1 MTPTGPPAKDCGDEI
16 LRSYIVHYKQVLGL
30 ISGAMALT
38 LIAAQPA
45 SAQEQPG
52 GRSESDRASGVIR
65 GEQVLPGRIGG
76 DRADRE
82 TQNQPRVR
90 SSRRATRPNP
100 RSAPAATPE
109 QNLAAAQAQLATLG
123 LPCQMT
129 EAALLG
135 HDPQQQAIYEAVCD
149 SGPGYIIIASTPP
162 LAVDCF
168 ELAGTAATQRARNP
182 EANVGQQC
190 TLPVNDNS
198 LAVIGGWARD
208 AGVACTIDQV
218 LAVGKS
224 MNGNMIYEVGCSGAD
239 GYWLE
244 KTATGWDLQDCMQ
257 VASADG
263 VCNFTTAAEQ
273 SAGFRTK
280 LAGTDAAGCD
290 VQELRL
296 MGHNAN
302 GRFYEARCAAND
314 GFIVRVNT
322 AGVTQQVYPCATA
335 QNIGGGCRLTT
346 AAPAAAST
354 LQ

>member
-1 MTPTGPPAKDCGDEI
+1 M
-16 LRSYIVHYKQVLGL
+16 HYKQVLGL
-30 ISGAMALT
+30 IGGAMALT

-45 SAQEQPG
+45 SAQDQPG
-52 GRSESDRASGVIR
+52 GRTESDRASGTLR
-65 GEQVLPGRIGG
+65 GERVLPGRIGG
-76 DRADRE
+76 DNTDRQAQPQRRGRAGVRGARN
-82 TQNQPRVR
+82 NQ
-90 SSRRATRPNP
+90 A
-100 RSAPAATPE
+100 AAATPE
-109 QNLAAAQAQLATLG
+109 QNLAAAQAQLTALG
-123 LPCQMT
+123 KSCQMT

-135 HDPQQQAIYEAVCD
+135 RDPQQNAIYETACEG
-149 SGPGYIIIASTPP
+149 GPGYIIIASTPP

-168 ELAGTAATQRARNP
+168 ELAGTAATARARNP

-198 LAVIGGWARD
+198 LTVIGGWARD
-208 AGVACTIDQV
+208 AGATCNVDQAVAI
-218 LAVGKS
+218 GKS
-224 MNGNMIYEVGCSGAD
+224 MNGNMIYEVGCAGAD

-263 VCNFTTAAEQ
+263 VCNFTTVAEQ
-273 SAGFRTK
+273 TAGFRSK
-280 LAGTDAAGCD
+280 LVGTDAAGCD

-335 QNIGGGCRLTT
+335 QNIGGGCRLTGA
-346 AAPAAAST
+346 AAPAAAAT
-354 LQ
+354 TPQ

>member
-1 MTPTGPPAKDCGDEI
+1 M
-16 LRSYIVHYKQVLGL
+16 HYKQVLGL
-30 ISGAMALT
+30 IGGAMALT

-45 SAQEQPG
+45 SAQDRPG
-52 GRSESDRASGVIR
+52 VSSDSDRASRSINGTAVM
-65 GEQVLPGRIGG
+65 PGRVGG
-76 DRADRE
+76 GRSVTAPQEGD
-82 TQNQPRVR
+82 TPRTR
-90 SSRRATRPNP
+90 SSRRGVRANTA
-100 RSAPAATPE
+100 APARAPSAE
-109 QNLAAAQAQLATLG
+109 ENLAVAQAQLTALG
-123 LPCQMT
+123 KPCQMT
-129 EAALLG
+129 EATLLG
-135 HDPQQQAIYEAVCD
+135 RNPEQQGIYEAVCA

-168 ELAGTAATQRARNP
+168 ELAGTAATARARNP

-190 TLPVNDNS
+190 SLPANDNS

-208 AGVACTIDQV
+208 AGATCTVDQAVAI
-218 LAVGKS
+218 GKS
-224 MNGNMIYEVGCSGAD
+224 MSGNMIYEVGCAGAD

-263 VCNFTTAAEQ
+263 VCNFTTVAEQ
-273 SAGFRTK
+273 TAGFRAK

-322 AGVTQQVYPCATA
+322 AGVTQQVYPCASA
-335 QNIGGGCRLTT
+335 ENIGGGCRLTGA
-346 AAPAAAST
+346 AAPAAAT
-354 LQ
+354 TTPQ

>member
-1 MTPTGPPAKDCGDEI
+1 M
-16 LRSYIVHYKQVLGL
+16 HYKQVLGL
-30 ISGAMALT
+30 IGGAMALT

-45 SAQEQPG
+45 SAQDQTG
-52 GRSESDRASGVIR
+52 GRTESERASGSVS
-65 GEQVLPGRIGG
+65 GERVLPGRIGG
-76 DRADRE
+76 DRSERQAEPRRRDR
-82 TQNQPRVR
+82 TVRGARNNQ
-90 SSRRATRPNP
+90 RAV
-100 RSAPAATPE
+100 AAATPE
-109 QNLAAAQAQLATLG
+109 QNLEAAQAQLAALG
-123 LPCQMT
+123 KPCQMT

-135 HDPQQQAIYEAVCD
+135 RDPEQHAIYEAACEG
-149 SGPGYIIIASTPP
+149 GPGYIIIASTPP

-168 ELAGTAATQRARNP
+168 ELAGTAATARARNA

-190 TLPVNDNS
+190 ALPANDNS

-208 AGVACTIDQV
+208 AGVTCTVDQA

-224 MNGNMIYEVGCSGAD
+224 MNENMIYEIGCAGAD

-257 VASADG
+257 VAAAEG

-280 LAGTDAAGCD
+280 LVGTDAAGCD

-335 QNIGGGCRLTT
+335 QNIGGGCRLTA
-346 AAPAAAST
+346 AAPAAAAT
-354 LQ
+354 TPQ

>member
-1 MTPTGPPAKDCGDEI
+1 M
-16 LRSYIVHYKQVLGL
+16 HYKQVLGL
-30 ISGAMALT
+30 IGGAMALT
-38 LIAAQPA
+38 LIATQPV
-45 SAQEQPG
+45 SAQQQPG

-76 DRADRE
+76 DRADRDQQARQQE
-82 TQNQPRVR
+82 TR
-90 SSRRATRPNP
+90 SSRRASRP
-100 RSAPAATPE
+100 RAAAAPAATPE
-109 QNLAAAQAQLATLG
+109 ENLAAAQAQLQALG

-129 EAALLG
+129 EASLLG
-135 HDPQQQAIYEAVCD
+135 RDPQQNPIYEAVCD

-162 LAVDCF
+162 LAIDCF
-168 ELAGTAATQRARNP
+168 ELAGTAATARARNP

-190 TLPVNDNS
+190 SLPVNDNS

-208 AGVACTIDQV
+208 AGVTCTVDQA

-224 MNGNMIYEVGCSGAD
+224 MNDNMIYEVGCANAD

-257 VASADG
+257 VIAAEG
-263 VCNFTTAAEQ
+263 VCNFTTPAEQ
-273 SAGFRTK
+273 AAGFRTK

-290 VQELRL
+290 VQELRM

-314 GFIVRVNT
+314 GFIVRVNN

-354 LQ
+354 PQ

>member
-1 MTPTGPPAKDCGDEI
+1 M
-16 LRSYIVHYKQVLGL
+16 HYKKMLGL
-30 ISGAMALT
+30 ISGALAVS
-38 LIAAQPA
+38 LIASLPA
-45 SAQEQPG
+45 SAQDRPG
-52 GRSESDRASGVIR
+52 VSSDSDRASRSINGTAVI
-65 GEQVLPGRIGG
+65 PGRIGG
-76 DRADRE
+76 GRSVTAPQEGD
-82 TQNQPRVR
+82 TPRTR
-90 SSRRATRPNP
+90 SSRRGVRANTT
-100 RSAPAATPE
+100 APANAPTAAE
-109 QNLAAAQAQLATLG
+109 NLAAAQTQLATLG
-123 LPCQMT
+123 KSCQMT

-135 HDPQQQAIYEAVCD
+135 RDPQQQAIYEAACD
-149 SGPGYIIIASTPP
+149 GGPGYIIIASTPP

-168 ELAGTAATQRARNP
+168 ELAGTAATARARNP

-190 TLPVNDNS
+190 TLPINDNS

-208 AGVACTIDQV
+208 AGVACTVDQ
-218 LAVGKS
+218 AVAIGKS
-224 MNGNMIYEVGCSGAD
+224 MNDNMIYEIGCAGVD

-280 LAGTDAAGCD
+280 LVGTDAAGCD

-354 LQ
+354 PQ